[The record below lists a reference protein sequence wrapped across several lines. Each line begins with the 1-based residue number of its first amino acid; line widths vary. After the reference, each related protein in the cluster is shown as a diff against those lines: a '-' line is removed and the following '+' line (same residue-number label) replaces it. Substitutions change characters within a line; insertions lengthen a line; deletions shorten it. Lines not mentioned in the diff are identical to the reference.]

1 MSVSIRT
8 NIPSLNAQRNLSTT
22 QKNLDLSLSKLSSG
36 LRVRNAADD
45 AAGLAISEKMK
56 AQIRSLNQAYRNAA
70 DGISLIQTAEGALN
84 EVHSIMDRLR
94 ELAIHSANDVLSDI
108 DRSFLNDEFT
118 ELIDEV
124 DRIARVTEF
133 NSHPLLDGTQATGL
147 AFQVGIGPDSDDR
160 LIVSIPNCRT
170 SQMGTGLSTL
180 NLMGVSTVTRALQS
194 LDVIDASIYDISE
207 VRAKLGAIQNRLTV
221 TQNNLS
227 SYAENLSAANS
238 QIRDVDVA
246 FQTAEL
252 TKDQILMQAGV
263 SVLSQANQLP
273 STALSLING
282 N

>member
-8 NIPSLNAQRNLSTT
+8 NIPSLNAQRNLATT
-22 QKNLDLSLSKLSSG
+22 QKNLDTSLSKLSSG

-70 DGISLIQTAEGALN
+70 DGVSLIQTAEGALN
-84 EVHSIMDRLR
+84 EVHTIMDRLR
-94 ELAIHSANDVLSDI
+94 ELAIHGANEVLSDS
-108 DRSFLNDEFT
+108 DRSFLNDEFQ
-118 ELIDEV
+118 ELVEEI

-133 NSHPLLDGTQATGL
+133 NSHKLLDGSQMSGL
-147 AFQVGIGPDSDDR
+147 QFQVGLGPDSDDR
-160 LIVSIPNCRT
+160 LTISIPPCRT
-170 SQMGTGLSTL
+170 SNMGTGTSFLHIQS
-180 NLMGVSTVTRALQS
+180 VSTVTGALQS
-194 LDVIDASIYDISE
+194 LSVIDASIYDISE
-207 VRAKLGAIQNRLTV
+207 TRAKLGAVQNRLTV

-263 SVLSQANQLP
+263 SVLAQANQLP
-273 STALSLING
+273 SNALSLIG